1 MLNKTPARPGW
12 MWIATVAVVAL
23 LTACNL
29 GPAVPEGTPTPT
41 LSVLPQAE
49 ETATSLVPE
58 MTNTPL
64 PLGPTET
71 LGPVTIEGTL
81 RTQTKVTVRVKRGQ
95 AVADV
100 SCLRTLQDTG
110 ESVVLEKPTTNQ
122 LEDGSFEDIFTFTPD
137 KAGIYIVSCTGSAVT
152 ATGLRDVDAKSNP
165 FTVEAKG

>member
-1 MLNKTPARPGW
+1 ML
-12 MWIATVAVVAL
+12 IATVAVASL

-29 GPAVPEGTPTPT
+29 GPAVLEGTPTPT

-49 ETATSLVPE
+49 EATPEGAVPAE
-58 MTNTPL
+58 AVETEEPP
-64 PLGPTET
+64 PLGPAET
-71 LGPVTIEGTL
+71 LGPITIGGDL

-95 AVADV
+95 AVTDV

-110 ESVVLEKPTTNQ
+110 ESVVLENPTTNQ

-137 KAGIYIVSCTGSAVT
+137 KAGVYAVSCTGSAVT
-152 ATGLRDVDAKSNP
+152 ASGLRDVSATSNP